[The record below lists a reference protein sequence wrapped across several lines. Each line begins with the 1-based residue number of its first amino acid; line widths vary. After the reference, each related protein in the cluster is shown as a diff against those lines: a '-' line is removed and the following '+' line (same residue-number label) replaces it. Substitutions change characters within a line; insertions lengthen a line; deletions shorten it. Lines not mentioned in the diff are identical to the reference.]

1 VIVLVVSV
9 SALIPSAVSGALAG
23 SPTPGVIVLVVSVA
37 RLIPS
42 AVSGALAG
50 FP

>member
-1 VIVLVVSV
+1 MVLVVSV
-9 SALIPSAVSGALAG
+9 ARLIPSAVSGVLPG
-23 SPTPGVIVLVVSVA
+23 SFTPGVIVLVVSVA

-50 FP
+50 LP